1 MLDKRPARRPMNPL
15 RRLSGERWEAMEPT
29 WREAKPG
36 VIHAALE
43 RAKARPSGNWF
54 VVGASRDVRAGTPF
68 GTTVA
73 GVELVLWR
81 SPGPENDGRG
91 ELHAGPG
98 ACPHLGA
105 AMATATQSGCELIC
119 RWHGLALG
127 PSGRA
132 GWRPMP
138 AHDDGVLAWVRLDAI
153 GGEEPTAAPILPVRP
168 RHTESLVAVASM
180 VGTCEPDDIVANRLD
195 PWHGAWFHPH
205 SFADLR
211 VDAAPTRTATDD
223 EDHFDLHVAF
233 RLTRTYGVPVE
244 ARFTCP
250 DARTVVMHITR
261 GEGAG
266 SVVETHATPL
276 APHPDGRARTQVT
289 EAVVAHSDR
298 AGFAHARR
306 VQRFVRPVMAWA
318 AKRLWVDD
326 IEYAERLYEVR
337 LRRM

>member
-1 MLDKRPARRPMNPL
+1 VLDKRPAPRPANPL

-29 WREAKPG
+29 WRDAKPG
-36 VIHAALE
+36 IIHAALE
-43 RAKARPSGNWF
+43 RAKARPSGNWY
-54 VVGASRDVRAGTPF
+54 VVGASRDVRPGSPV

-81 SPGPENDGRG
+81 APSGA
-91 ELHAGPG
+91 LYAGPG

-105 AMATATQSGCELIC
+105 DMSTATQSGCELIC

-132 GWRPMP
+132 GWRTLP
-138 AHDDGVLAWVRLDAI
+138 AHDDGVLVWVRLDAL

-168 RHTESLVAVASM
+168 PHEASLVAVATM
-180 VGTCEPDDIVANRLD
+180 VGTCEPDDVVANRLD

-211 VDAAPTRTATDD
+211 VDSAPARTATPD

-233 RLTRTYGVPVE
+233 RVTRNWGIPVE
-244 ARFTCP
+244 ASFTCP
-250 DARTVVMHITR
+250 DPRTVVRHIPW
-261 GEGAG
+261 GGG
-266 SVVETHATPL
+266 VGVFGETHATPL
-276 APHPDGRARTQVT
+276 APLPDGRARTQVT

-298 AGFAHARR
+298 EGFVHAKRAQR
-306 VQRFVRPVMAWA
+306 VVRPLMEWA
-318 AKRLWVDD
+318 ARRLWVDD
-326 IEYAERLYEVR
+326 IEYAERTYEVR
-337 LRRM
+337 RRRM

>member
-1 MLDKRPARRPMNPL
+1 MRPATTRTGLAGPRSSQPDVRPATQSAGRLHPYDHRPSVGAVLDKRPARRPMNPL

-29 WREAKPG
+29 WRDAKPG
-36 VIHAALE
+36 IIHAALE
-43 RAKARPSGNWF
+43 RAKARPSGNWY
-54 VVGASRDVRAGTPF
+54 VVGASRDIRAGSPF

-81 SPGPENDGRG
+81 SPGPENGGRG
-91 ELHAGPG
+91 ALHAGPG

-138 AHDDGVLAWVRLDAI
+138 AHDDGVLAWVRLDAV
-153 GGEEPTAAPILPVRP
+153 GTEEPTAAPVLPVRP
-168 RHTESLVAVASM
+168 RHAESLVAVATM
-180 VGTCEPDDIVANRLD
+180 VGTCEPDDVLANRLD

-211 VDAAPTRTATDD
+211 VDAAPTRTATEA

-233 RLTRTYGVPVE
+233 RLTKTYGVPVE
-244 ARFTCP
+244 EKVAELQQSKRELA
-250 DARTVVMHITR
+250 DAILSADVGMIRDLKA
-261 GEGAG
+261 ED
-266 SVVETHATPL
+266 VEWL
-276 APHPDGRARTQVT
+276 L
-289 EAVVAHSDR
+289 S
-298 AGFAHARR
+298 
-306 VQRFVRPVMAWA
+306 
-318 AKRLWVDD
+318 
-326 IEYAERLYEVR
+326 
-337 LRRM
+337 

>member
-1 MLDKRPARRPMNPL
+1 VLDKRPARRPANPL

-29 WREAKPG
+29 WRDAKPG
-36 VIHAALE
+36 IIHAALE

-54 VVGASRDVRAGTPF
+54 VVAASRDIVSGTPF

-81 SPGPENDGRG
+81 APGG
-91 ELHAGPG
+91 ELYAGPG

-132 GWRPMP
+132 GWRTLP
-138 AHDDGVLAWVRLDAI
+138 AHDDGVLAWVRLDTV
-153 GGEEPTAAPILPVRP
+153 GGEEPTPAPILPVRP
-168 RHTESLVAVASM
+168 DHTASLVAVATM
-180 VGTCEPDDIVANRLD
+180 VGTCEPDDVVANRLD

-211 VDAAPTRTATDD
+211 VDAAPGRTASEA

-233 RLTRTYGVPVE
+233 RLTRHHGIPVE

-250 DARTVVMHITR
+250 DPRTVVMHITR

-298 AGFAHARR
+298 EGFAHARKAQR
-306 VQRFVRPVMAWA
+306 VVRPLMEWA

-326 IEYAERLYEVR
+326 IEYAERIYEVR
-337 LRRM
+337 RRRT